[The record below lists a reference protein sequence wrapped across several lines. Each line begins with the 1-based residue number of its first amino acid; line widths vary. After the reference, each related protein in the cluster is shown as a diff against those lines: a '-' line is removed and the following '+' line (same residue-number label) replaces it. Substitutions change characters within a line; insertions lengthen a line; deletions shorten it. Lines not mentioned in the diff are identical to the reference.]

1 MTTSGP
7 RGAGVGD
14 DHTSEAG
21 SQRQRTTL
29 AWNRTAVALLGTS
42 VLMVARHDRAFPVP
56 VAVGL
61 ALLTVLTAL
70 ATVGLAVRRGR
81 LDLAHEG
88 TRPATPAV
96 VSVGVALTVL
106 CAATGVA
113 LALTAR

>member
-7 RGAGVGD
+7 GAED
-14 DHTSEAG
+14 ERAFEAG

-29 AWNRTAVALLGTS
+29 AWNRTAAALLGTA
-42 VLMVARHDRAFPVP
+42 VLVVARHDRAFPAP

-61 ALLTVLTAL
+61 ALLTVLTATV
-70 ATVGLAVRRGR
+70 TVGFAVRRGR

-106 CAATGVA
+106 CIATGVA
-113 LALTAR
+113 LALTAG

>member
-7 RGAGVGD
+7 GVD
-14 DHTSEAG
+14 DEQAHASG

-29 AWNRTAVALLGTS
+29 AWNRTAVALLGTA
-42 VLMVARHDRAFPVP
+42 VLVVARHDRAFPAP
-56 VAVGL
+56 VSVGL
-61 ALLTVLTAL
+61 ALLTVLTA
-70 ATVGLAVRRGR
+70 AVTVGFALRRGR
-81 LDLAHEG
+81 LDLAHGG

>member
-7 RGAGVGD
+7 GVED
-14 DHTSEAG
+14 ERAFEAG

-29 AWNRTAVALLGTS
+29 AWNRTAVALLGTAIL
-42 VLMVARHDRAFPVP
+42 VAARHDRSFPAP
-56 VAVGL
+56 VSVGL
-61 ALLTVLTAL
+61 AALTVLTAVL
-70 ATVGLAVRRGR
+70 TVGFAVRRGR
-81 LDLAHEG
+81 LDLAHER

-113 LALTAR
+113 LALTAG